1 VTPQKTEILRWKMFF
16 ETGSNKERVQSGRPS
31 RGIEPYAGANH
42 QIVAH

>member
-1 VTPQKTEILRWKMFF
+1 MFF
-16 ETGSNKERVQSGRPS
+16 EIGSIKETVQSVRPS